1 MINTDLVPYISLALT
16 SEKFGYTEGVDEK
29 TGLKSIVLE
38 GEFQNSTRRNK
49 NDRYYAE
56 ELLLRE
62 NNKLI
67 TSINMRG
74 GHPMGLNHPI
84 PDPNDANAIKKLKT
98 INLENACALT
108 TYLEFHNGIVYGKA
122 KAITGDYSTG
132 DKLAALVRQG
142 FKPGVSS
149 RGVGPKPIYRPGGIE
164 VPNEWSL
171 ICYDIVTDPSTHNA
185 ILEQAYHEEY
195 EAYTSY
201 RSRFYDVLIN
211 LSNKHIK

>member
-29 TGLKSIVLE
+29 TGLRSIVLE

-56 ELLLRE
+56 ELLMRE

-67 TSINMRG
+67 ASINMRG

>member
-29 TGLKSIVLE
+29 TGLRSIVLE

-122 KAITGDYSTG
+122 KAITGDFSTG

-201 RSRFYDVLIN
+201 RSRFYDVLVN

>member
-29 TGLKSIVLE
+29 TGLRSIVLE

-201 RSRFYDVLIN
+201 RSRFYDVLVN